1 MKKKINKSL
10 VFEASFQKQE
20 ELIGSF
26 EKKLNELKTDAYSQ
40 RQSASQSEDR
50 TTGKVELLSTYER
63 ELNFVTAE
71 MAYLK
76 SLNPEIT
83 CERVEPGAIVVTNL
97 RTFFIAVSSEKM
109 EIEGDEIFGMSTKAP
124 IYAVMKGLV
133 KGNNFKYGDT
143 AYKIEDVY

>member
-1 MKKKINKSL
+1 MKKSL
-10 VFEASFQKQE
+10 VFDTSFQKQL

-26 EKKLNELKTDAYSQ
+26 EKKVNELRSDAYSQ

-71 MAYLK
+71 MSFLK
-76 SLNPEIT
+76 SLDPEVV
-83 CERVEPGAIVVTNL
+83 CEKVEPGAIVVTDL

-109 EIEGDEIFGMSTKAP
+109 DIEGEEIFGISTKAP
-124 IYAVMKGLV
+124 IYSVMTGLAKGDD
-133 KGNNFKYGDT
+133 FKYGDT
-143 AYKIEDVY
+143 AYKIADVY